1 MELQMV
7 HRKISDP
14 TKSLV
19 IAVPIWSETVPLPP
33 LGDLA
38 EFLGQPLGAYFPPL
52 MTEPDH
58 NAALQQFLTVRP
70 PTTEGGI
77 VNVVI
82 PLAKP
87 LDLGFFV
94 ANPMLEGSGEYIQ
107 YSGSLTTPPC
117 SDSTTW
123 FVRRRPMIA
132 SNAQTRAFADSIF
145 RLTNKHGNFRAVMP
159 VNARVLEIF
168 RAQWVLDL
176 KLGTK
181 MLPFGPNARTDKEFE
196 AEKLADMAKDLSQD
210 AVDYMADFGKRLRRS
225 ARGLQKH
232 LDKGKILYTTPAP
245 NATNMASAASWE
257 RAVIRMRTSM
267 QGIVNGVKGHVD
279 KNMRQQT
286 MKTHQ
291 QAAKDGERARM
302 MTAAW
307 EIIGPVP
314 PVAPAVPPPVR

>member
-38 EFLGQPLGAYFPPL
+38 EFLAEPLGAFFPPL

-70 PTTEGGI
+70 PTKEGQV

-94 ANPMLEGSGEYIQ
+94 ANPALPGSGEYIQ

-132 SNAQTRAFADSIF
+132 SSGQTKAFADSIF

-168 RAQWVLDL
+168 RAQYVNEL
-176 KLGTK
+176 KIGTK
-181 MLPFGPNARTDKEFE
+181 PLPFGPNARTDKEYQ

-210 AVDYMADFGKRLRRS
+210 AVDYMTDFGKRLRRS
-225 ARGLQKH
+225 ARGLQKN